1 MYQAFREAF
10 QDYSVIT
17 WPNIRRTFG
26 DFDPKNLVYWQRKGY
41 LIRLRNG
48 HYALAERKITE
59 LTLFQMANLLYEPS
73 YISLETALSYHGIIP
88 EAVVL
93 IQSVATPKTYRV
105 STPLGEFQYRSLQ
118 PRLFLGYQLIP
129 QTQGPAIRMAKP
141 EKAILDFLYLRSDI
155 HDQPAFEAL
164 RWNKDLL
171 SNLDFEQVH
180 NYTEW
185 FDSPTLSRKVQWLK
199 KYRYA

>member
-17 WPNIRRTFG
+17 WPNIRRAFR

-59 LTLFQMANLLYEPS
+59 LTLFQIANLLYGPS
-73 YISLETALSYHGIIP
+73 YVSLESSLSYHGIIP

-118 PRLFLGYQLIP
+118 PRLYLGYQLIP
-129 QTQGPAIRMAKP
+129 QAQGPAIRMANP
-141 EKAILDFLYLRSDI
+141 EKAILDFLYPRSDI
-155 HDQPAFEAL
+155 QDKPSFEAL

-171 SNLDFEQVH
+171 TRLDFKQLKH
-180 NYTEW
+180 YTVW
-185 FDSPTLSRKVQWLK
+185 FDSPTLSRKVQWLI
-199 KYRYA
+199 KYGYA

>member
-1 MYQAFREAF
+1 VYQAFREAF
-10 QDYSVIT
+10 QAYSVIT
-17 WPNIRRTFG
+17 WPNIRRAFR

-59 LTLFQMANLLYEPS
+59 LTLFQIANLLYGPS
-73 YISLETALSYHGIIP
+73 YVSLETALSYHGIIP

-118 PRLFLGYQLIP
+118 PRLYLGYQLIP
-129 QTQGPAIRMAKP
+129 QAQGPAIRMANP
-141 EKAILDFLYLRSDI
+141 EKAILDFLYLRPDI
-155 HDQPAFEAL
+155 HDQPSFEAL

-171 SNLDFEQVH
+171 TRLDFEQLKH
-180 NYTEW
+180 HTEW
-185 FDSPTLSRKVQWLK
+185 FYSPTLSRKVHWLK
-199 KYRYA
+199 KNFYA